1 MLGNFCKG
9 CGRKLNTMPLVG
21 ERVVEFEEGF
31 YCLECARK
39 KIDRKRRII

>member
-9 CGRKLNTMPLVG
+9 CGRKLNPMPFFG
-21 ERVVEFEEGF
+21 EKVVEFENGM